1 MWTSAGKNK
10 LTDWACEINGVLSPL
25 NSIIQFWLSSKAV
38 LKTSFS
44 KSVKK
49 SRCDTEPWFVVIVD
63 QVSSSFFPWLSN
75 ISSKYLFL
83 TLKDPDSV
91 LWV

>member
-10 LTDWACEINGVLSPL
+10 LTDWACEINGVRSPL
-25 NSIIQFWLSSKAV
+25 NSIIHFWFSSKAV

-49 SRCDTEPWFVVIVD
+49 SKCETDPWLVVIVD
-63 QVSSSFFPWLSN
+63 QVSSSFLPWPSK
-75 ISSKYLFL
+75 ISSRYLFL
-83 TLKDPDSV
+83 TLNDPDKV

>member
-10 LTDWACEINGVLSPL
+10 FTDCAWEIYCVLSPL
-25 NSIIQFWLSSKAV
+25 SSTIHFWFNSKAV
-38 LKTSFS
+38 LKTPFS

-49 SRCDTEPWFVVIVD
+49 SKWDTDPWFVVIVD
-63 QVSSSFFPWLSN
+63 QVSSLFLPWLSK

-83 TLKDPDSV
+83 TLKDPDKV
-91 LWV
+91 LCV